1 MPKSNSL
8 AAWFILLLCGAGSFA
23 VSDGKAVEEVGEG
36 AGQLLLDARTGKAFP
51 PGMKD
56 PHVFTLPVVTP
67 GDRVKVRYNGSS
79 HVYQS
84 PPLSRPGE
92 RLMLVGDYGA
102 NRIRAYGLDDVF
114 AVERETTLTLP
125 LLGPG
130 EMRWAPAALVT
141 SQTLYLYS
149 ARGRAA
155 SSGSAWGSFRI
166 WVAEAELARD
176 IERDAAGILRS
187 IRFSRERP
195 LDLYPEARYGDTD
208 DFDLIDPEVIEAD
221 GRFYLYYVVVL
232 AGRPDVRYHEHFI
245 RSRPLRTPRIP
256 EAPETDQL
264 IYSGLHDSRDGSEEN
279 VDDGVAEAPTLA
291 RIGDVYVM
299 LFSSYPSDHGQRIVA
314 LRSRAAHGAPWTD
327 RRVVYASDGAARPWR
342 MAPSAWERRGVG
354 GQALAPSPTGGGGWM
369 LVYQGLGVESDRAAA
384 NNSRDRFRFGVMD
397 ITPFINAY
405 AGGE

>member
-1 MPKSNSL
+1 MHKSNYL
-8 AAWFILLLCGAGSFA
+8 AAWFILLLCGARGVA
-23 VSDGKAVEEVGEG
+23 VPDGEAGGTAGEET
-36 AGQLLLDARTGKAFP
+36 GQLLLDVRTGKAFP

-155 SSGSAWGSFRI
+155 ASGSAWGSFRI
-166 WVAEAELARD
+166 WVAEADLVRD
-176 IERDAAGILRS
+176 VERDAAGILRS
-187 IRFSRERP
+187 IRFPRERP
-195 LDLYPEARYGDTD
+195 LDLYPDKRYGDTD
-208 DFDLIDPEVIEAD
+208 DFDLIDPEVFEVE
-221 GRFYLYYVVVL
+221 GRLYFYYVVVL
-232 AGRPDVRYHEHFI
+232 AGRPNVRYHEEFL
-245 RSRPLRTPRIP
+245 RVRPLHAPCKA

-264 IYSGLHDSRDGSEEN
+264 IYSGMNDSRDGSEEN

-291 RIGDVYVM
+291 RIGNVYVM
-299 LFSSYPSDHGQRIVA
+299 LFSSFPSDHGQRIVA
-314 LRSRAAHGAPWTD
+314 LRSRAPHGAPWTH
-327 RRVVYASDGAARPWR
+327 RRVVYASDAGANPWR
-342 MAPSAWERRGVG
+342 MARGAWERRGVG
-354 GQALAPSPTGGGGWM
+354 GQALAPAPDGGWM
-369 LVYQGLGVESDRAAA
+369 LAYQGLGVDPKHAAA
-384 NNSRDRFRFGVMD
+384 NRSHDRFRFGILN
-397 ITPFINAY
+397 ITDFLNAY
-405 AGGE
+405 VAEK